1 MHYFMHA
8 LMPSKLRNTV
18 YLLCNQSQSKGNL
31 SLTPQLPL
39 LPHSPSSPFS
49 LLPTPPPPH
58 SPSSQ
63 FPLLPIPLLP
73 IPLVPIP
80 LPPHTHMH
88 SQFARHESIS
98 LLSQVVRAYPSHSQ
112 FTNMTSLTHQDP
124 EVDFFENIKHIQ
136 QHRRT
141 RALRRLAEVCAEGSL
156 TQASIMTFLLPLA
169 SQVGGRPHDWPN
181 GHLIS

>member
-1 MHYFMHA
+1 MGAQELQHSIGITHYA
-8 LMPSKLRNTV
+8 LHYACIMPSKPRNTV
-18 YLLCNQSQSKGNL
+18 YLLCNQSQYKGNL
-31 SLTPQLPL
+31 SLTPQLL
-39 LPHSPSSPFS
+39 LLSHS
-49 LLPTPPPPH
+49 PPPH
-58 SPSSQ
+58 SPPPHS
-63 FPLLPIPLLP
+63 P
-73 IPLVPIP
+73 
-80 LPPHTHMH
+80 PPHTHMH